1 MLQNRVIPV
10 LSFRDVGSGIIK
22 TQNFKNPTYL
32 GDVLNAVKIFNEKE
46 VDELVILDIYATKQ
60 KREPNFERIKMV
72 ATECFISFLWWL
84 NQNTKSHRKSF

>member
-1 MLQNRVIPV
+1 MQIRVIQV
-10 LSFRDVGSGIIK
+10 LSFKDDGQGIFK
-22 TQNFKNPTYL
+22 TRKFTNPTYL

-72 ATECFISFLWWL
+72 ATECFMPLSYGGG
-84 NQNTKSHRKSF
+84 